1 MTDPHADVPLD
12 DGQVDRISTA
22 LPAPAD
28 PECGL
33 DRILAGQREEHAAAE
48 VHLPWL
54 DLRAVGFGHGGY
66 GGPKWSMFRRG
77 PYDEDAEIDR
87 LRAMVVALE
96 NENAALTGPLEAL
109 THEFSGGL
117 SGRCKRVLRFALG
130 GESGCWSPA
139 EHPVHRT
146 PARMR
151 AELEGPL

>member
-1 MTDPHADVPLD
+1 VTDPHASMPLD
-12 DGQVDRISTA
+12 DGQVDRIITA
-22 LPAPAD
+22 MTAPDD
-28 PECGL
+28 PEQGRL

-48 VHLPWL
+48 
-54 DLRAVGFGHGGY
+54 
-66 GGPKWSMFRRG
+66 
-77 PYDEDAEIDR
+77 
-87 LRAMVVALE
+87 ALE

-130 GESGCWSPA
+130 GESGCWFPA

-151 AELEGPL
+151 AELEGPLWSKARSCSRPGC